1 MLATMESPLAIGFR
15 YTECSCRTSALR
27 NCLPS
32 SDAAAVSQ
40 HVHAGG
46 RSSLHR
52 LGHGSSARFLGR
64 GLSDGSW
71 NNILRRTAVS
81 SRNDLLSSRAH
92 SVPENADARSRYH
105 PFEEIEESAPTEN
118 GESPRLSDAEIA
130 RTIIEVNNKA
140 TLVFTGFIDNDIQ
153 ENIIWSDLP
162 YLTDEHGDIYFEVS
176 NDEGPLHTLIADDK
190 IVQVVIGIDSA
201 EMLTEIEVS
210 APSDFD
216 FGLEDVSSEESDTD
230 DDYEMQDEVTIL
242 EEEDDDGVFDEMLN
256 DWANLETV
264 NSCHPMYFAKKIA
277 EAVSNTNVDWMDQP
291 SASILVQGHLRPA
304 FVEESTISKRTP
316 SELNKDQSMQRG
328 SAFFKLEILNIQMV
342 SAYGNQT
349 VVKIQD
355 FRKARPD
362 VLAHS
367 VANIISRL
375 RAGGDKI
382 MHALKLLCWRHKG
395 MQVEEAAV
403 IGVDSLGFDLR
414 VCSGTQVQTLRFAFN
429 HQATSEFAAER
440 QLHDLLFPKFHQK
453 EQRQQ
458 AHQREG

>member
-342 SAYGNQT
+342 SAYGNQ
-349 VVKIQD
+349 
-355 FRKARPD
+355 
-362 VLAHS
+362 
-367 VANIISRL
+367 
-375 RAGGDKI
+375 
-382 MHALKLLCWRHKG
+382 
-395 MQVEEAAV
+395 EAAV